1 MLTPGT
7 GKVEHLSAKILWIA
21 LSQISTAFNVAD
33 FGAKVLS
40 SKRLKILL
48 RDIGI
53 FDDDGA
59 NPIQAEER
67 RGGDD
72 RNLNQQMMHVLHF
85 SWALSLPLALPLWF
99 FRLVN
104 VQLMFQLA
112 LVRQKFMMMIT
123 QGWST

>member
-7 GKVEHLSAKILWIA
+7 GKVEHLSAKILRIA

-33 FGAKVLS
+33 FGTKVLS

-67 RGGDD
+67 
-72 RNLNQQMMHVLHF
+72 
-85 SWALSLPLALPLWF
+85 
-99 FRLVN
+99 
-104 VQLMFQLA
+104 
-112 LVRQKFMMMIT
+112 
-123 QGWST
+123 